1 MRKKIKNSLVFVLS
15 IGLLFLLGFYI
26 YLTNGIDSV
35 MTPAKQEKVFPSIQA
50 APALPESFYEQYEKI
65 NPNGLERGYTASL
78 LSRFLGKPKPCACET
93 IYAHPGYF
101 DTYNRFAPH
110 IFMYEATRKVGGKKC
125 LDFALQMVDFAN
137 GAMGV
142 AAASEQYFQKDLT
155 SLTDR
160 EVLDLLLMMENP
172 SYFNLLREKGR
183 ERLEQRKAA
192 LLLKI
197 ND

>member
-1 MRKKIKNSLVFVLS
+1 M
-15 IGLLFLLGFYI
+15 
-26 YLTNGIDSV
+26 
-35 MTPAKQEKVFPSIQA
+35 
-50 APALPESFYEQYEKI
+50 
-65 NPNGLERGYTASL
+65 
-78 LSRFLGKPKPCACET
+78 
-93 IYAHPGYF
+93 
-101 DTYNRFAPH
+101 
-110 IFMYEATRKVGGKKC
+110 
-125 LDFALQMVDFAN
+125 DFALQMVDFAN

-155 SLTDR
+155 SLTDS